1 MKSISELHALIE
13 KELKEIKIPNS
24 PENLYNPIEYV
35 LSLGGK
41 RMRPT
46 LTLMAHQLFNSEI
59 NKSMKAAIA
68 IEIFHNFTLLHD
80 DIMDDAPLRRGMKTV
95 HEVWDKNTAILSGDT
110 MLVQCYDLLLSIED
124 CHLREV
130 LDVFNKAAREVCE
143 GQQWDMDFETREDVS
158 ILEYLRMIEY
168 KTAVLLATSLK
179 IGAINGGATKEESH
193 DIYEFGKN
201 MGIAFQLKDDLLDAF
216 GTPGNFGKQVGG
228 DIISNKKTY
237 LYLKALEVADET
249 QKTEL
254 ISCFSNDID
263 TKRKIETVKNIFS
276 NLDIQS
282 YTTSLMKH
290 YHRKALT
297 HLDAI
302 NSDNKTPLYSFSELL
317 LDRIS

>member
-1 MKSISELHALIE
+1 
-13 KELKEIKIPNS
+13 
-24 PENLYNPIEYV
+24 
-35 LSLGGK
+35 
-41 RMRPT
+41 
-46 LTLMAHQLFNSEI
+46 
-59 NKSMKAAIA
+59 MKAAIA

-130 LDVFNKAAREVCE
+130 LDVFNKAAKEVCE

-216 GTPGNFGKQVGG
+216 GNPGNFGKQVGG

-254 ISCFSNDID
+254 ISCFSNDTD

-276 NLDIQS
+276 NLDVQS
-282 YTTSLMKH
+282 YTISLMKH
-290 YHRKALT
+290 YHRKALI

-302 NSDNKTPLYSFSELL
+302 NSQNKTPLYSFSELL